1 MSLTI
6 IPARCQADG
15 KGLVLTQPIHGPLH
29 AQLAQLSIC
38 RCLQQKRGLGGCR
51 YVRKLRLQGCAPPTL
66 LAIAPGPGML
76 VVHSWA
82 DLGLHVFNINS
93 EHLVSCAG
101 NERLSA
107 LAVTAS
113 GHFLLTGGLRGVVSL
128 QWLHSLEVPHISDLS
143 QFRVSPTELFTPD
156 LLIQAW

>member
-1 MSLTI
+1 M
-6 IPARCQADG
+6 
-15 KGLVLTQPIHGPLH
+15 
-29 AQLAQLSIC
+29 
-38 RCLQQKRGLGGCR
+38 GGCR
-51 YVRKLRLQGCAPPTL
+51 YVRKLKLQGGAPPTL

-82 DLGLHVFNINS
+82 DLGLHVFNING

-128 QWLHSLEVPHISDLS
+128 QWLHSLEVPH
-143 QFRVSPTELFTPD
+143 VSVLIQLHTSTTELFTN
-156 LLIQAW
+156 A